1 MFYKIYNKDTEP
13 FFKKYLDPTYDANSG
28 RADFYLM
35 RYAEVYLIAA
45 EAAAN
50 LSVQPMDRNWQKAFT
65 YVENIHARARRSVAD
80 GEPEA
85 EWPKWEE
92 DRFLADKNPTESLV
106 NAIFWERVYELYGEG
121 HEFWDTHRMGATW
134 LSENIA
140 QPIVDFLLQPE
151 QQFDSPTAAAP
162 GTNSYCMR
170 LYGSNTPPQITSA
183 TDLRGSLLLEFPQKE
198 IANNHAITI
207 EDAAN
212 DFATVKP

>member
-1 MFYKIYNKDTEP
+1 
-13 FFKKYLDPTYDANSG
+13 
-28 RADFYLM
+28 
-35 RYAEVYLIAA
+35 
-45 EAAAN
+45 
-50 LSVQPMDRNWQKAFT
+50 
-65 YVENIHARARRSVAD
+65 
-80 GEPEA
+80 
-85 EWPKWEE
+85 
-92 DRFLADKNPTESLV
+92 
-106 NAIFWERVYELYGEG
+106 
-121 HEFWDTHRMGATW
+121 MGATW

-140 QPIVDFLLQPE
+140 QPIVNFLLQPE